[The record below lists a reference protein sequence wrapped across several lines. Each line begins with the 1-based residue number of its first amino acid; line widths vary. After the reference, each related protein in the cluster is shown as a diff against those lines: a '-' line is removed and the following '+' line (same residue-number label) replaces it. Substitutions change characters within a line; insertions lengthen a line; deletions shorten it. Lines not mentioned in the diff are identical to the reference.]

1 MASKSI
7 DELLEKYK
15 YKKLEIVSVCDFK
28 IKTAPFYFKV
38 IFKYADSNGK
48 EWYPVAEM
56 PPEELHKRYKV
67 GSRFFKKRQIG
78 YGDDVFVASYEI
90 DNHVLPKIHKI
101 RDVVSESDNK
111 VITDENMEEYFLK
124 QNCYY
129 IQYAEYDLIIPH
141 YTIANHFH
149 FKSSAL
155 KDAILNN
162 TFNYL
167 YFPNS
172 FKRIDVNRVEL
183 RIKSKA
189 NQSDLKIICNFI
201 ENKFS
206 FETFKYYLGQ
216 RAKLSKKQE
225 FVEIEALFPYQD
237 IFNIKTLSK
246 QINTVGKPKILVLG
260 IYQDD
265 YKYSFSQINYYIDKS
280 IDING
285 FSFEKPKFS
294 KEKPSFNTGRIINKA
309 PSSKYVTQN
318 KVFIETDFTDLDD
331 TELNPIFTGENT
343 NRPIIPKDV
352 DKSVS
357 GSFEGAANGGDE
369 NLQPTKSSTTSQGGD
384 KTKSELFNLEDF
396 KTLFNSLKNH
406 KDISDEYI
414 SESIELAP
422 EENDKGKRPAKYY
435 TEQAELRKYIYGN
448 FRFKGFNV
456 GFLELEHSKS
466 WTNIS
471 TWFFIFKNESNNI
484 DKNFVNNIVADY
496 LTTTN
501 TLKDIEKSLK
511 LKNIIFFGKTHLS
524 DITKEKEVFDWINRL
539 LTVIVGKL

>member
-1 MASKSI
+1 MAAKSI

-15 YKKLEIVSVCDFK
+15 FTELEIVAVSDFK
-28 IKTAPFYFKV
+28 IKTSPFYFKV
-38 IFKYADSNGK
+38 IFKCTNSNGK
-48 EWYPVAEM
+48 DRYPVAEM

-67 GSRFFKKRQIG
+67 GSKFFQKNQIG

-90 DNHVLPKIHKI
+90 DNRILLKRYKI
-101 RDVVSESDNK
+101 RDVISAADKK
-111 VITDENMEEYFLK
+111 VITDEKIEEYLLK

-129 IQYAEYDLIIPH
+129 IHYEEYDLIIPH

-172 FKRIDVNRVEL
+172 FKRIDEKKVEIRV
-183 RIKSKA
+183 KSKA
-189 NQSDLKIICNFI
+189 NQSDLKTICNFL

-225 FVEIEALFPYQD
+225 FVGIEALFPYQD

-246 QINTVGKPKILVLG
+246 QINTTGKPKILVLG

-265 YKYSFSQINYYIDKS
+265 YKYNFEKIDYLIDKS
-280 IDING
+280 IDINSINIG
-285 FSFEKPKFS
+285 KLPFS
-294 KEKPSFNTGRIINKA
+294 KEKPSFSTGRIINKA
-309 PSSKYVTQN
+309 PSSKYVTHN
-318 KVFIETDFTDLDD
+318 KVFIETDFADLDD
-331 TELNPIFTGENT
+331 TELNPIFIGENT
-343 NRPIIPKDV
+343 NRPIIPKDI

-357 GSFEGAANGGDE
+357 GSFEEAVNGGDE
-369 NLQPTKSSTTSQGGD
+369 NLQQTKSSAISQGGN
-384 KTKSELFNLEDF
+384 KTESELFNIEDF

-406 KDISDEYI
+406 KDVSDGYM
-414 SESIELAP
+414 SELLELVP
-422 EENDKGKRPAKYY
+422 KESDKGRRPAKYY
-435 TEQAELRKYIYGN
+435 IEQTALRKYIYGS
-448 FRFKGFNV
+448 FRFKGLNI

-471 TWFFIFKNESNNI
+471 TWFFIFKNENNNI
-484 DKNFVNNIVADY
+484 DVNFVNNIVADY
-496 LTTTN
+496 LTTDN
-501 TLKDIEKSLK
+501 TLEDIEKSLK
-511 LKNIIFFGKTHLS
+511 LKNIIFFRKTHPS
-524 DITKEKEVFDWINRL
+524 DITKEKEVFDWIKRL
-539 LTVIVGKL
+539 LTVIGGKI

>member
-15 YKKLEIVSVCDFK
+15 YKELEIVSVCDFK
-28 IKTAPFYFKV
+28 MKTSPFYFKV
-38 IFKYADSNGK
+38 IFKYRDSNGK

-67 GSRFFKKRQIG
+67 GSKFFKKRQIG

-90 DNHVLPKIHKI
+90 DNSILHQMYKI
-101 RDVVSESDNK
+101 RDVVSESDEK
-111 VITDENMEEYFLK
+111 VIADEKMEEYFLK

-129 IQYAEYDLIIPH
+129 MQYAEYDLIIPH

-155 KDAILNN
+155 KDSILNN
-162 TFNYL
+162 TFSYL

-172 FKRIDVNRVEL
+172 FKRIDENRVEL
-183 RIKSKA
+183 HIKSKA
-189 NQSDLKIICNFI
+189 NQSDLKTICNFL
-201 ENKFS
+201 ENKYS
-206 FETFKYYLGQ
+206 FESFKYYLGQ
-216 RAKLSKKQE
+216 RAKLLRKQE
-225 FVEIEALFPYQD
+225 FVEIEALFPYQG

-246 QINTVGKPKILVLG
+246 QINTIGKPKILVLG

-265 YKYSFSQINYYIDKS
+265 YKYNFEKIDYLIDKS
-280 IDING
+280 IDINSISIG
-285 FSFEKPKFS
+285 KPPFS
-294 KEKPSFNTGRIINKA
+294 KEKPSFNTGKIINKA
-309 PSSKYVTQN
+309 PSSKYVTHN
-318 KVFIETDFTDLDD
+318 KVFIETDFADLDD
-331 TELNPIFTGENT
+331 TKLNPIFIGENT
-343 NRPIIPKDV
+343 NKSIIPKDV
-352 DKSVS
+352 NKSVS
-357 GSFEGAANGGDE
+357 GSFESASNGGDE

-384 KTKSELFNLEDF
+384 KTESELFNIEDF

-406 KDISDEYI
+406 KDISNAYI
-414 SESIELAP
+414 SECMELVP
-422 EENDKGKRPAKYY
+422 KESDKGKISSKYY
-435 TEQAELRKYIYGN
+435 TEQGVLRKYIYGS
-448 FRFKGFNV
+448 FKFKGFNV

-484 DKNFVNNIVADY
+484 DVNFVNKIVADY
-496 LTTTN
+496 LTTIN
-501 TLKDIEKSLK
+501 TLKDIEKNLK

-524 DITKEKEVFDWINRL
+524 DITKEKEVFDWIKRL
-539 LTVIVGKL
+539 LIVIVSKI

>member
-15 YKKLEIVSVCDFK
+15 FEELEIVSVGDFK
-28 IKTAPFYFKV
+28 IKTSPFYFKV
-38 IFKYADSNGK
+38 IFKYTDLNGK
-48 EWYPVAEM
+48 NWYPVAEA
-56 PPEELHKRYKV
+56 PPEELHKRYKI
-67 GSRFFKKRQIG
+67 GSKFFKKNQIG

-90 DNHVLPKIHKI
+90 DNRVLPKIHKI
-101 RDVVSESDNK
+101 RDVLFDTDKK
-111 VITDENMEEYFLK
+111 VITDEKMEEYFLK

-129 IQYAEYDLIIPH
+129 IDYEEYDLIIPH
-141 YTIANHFH
+141 YAIANHFH

-172 FKRIDVNRVEL
+172 FKRIDENKVEL
-183 RIKSKA
+183 RVKSKA
-189 NQSDLKIICNFI
+189 NQSDLKTICNFL

-225 FVEIEALFPYQD
+225 FVGIEALFPYQD

-265 YKYSFSQINYYIDKS
+265 YKYSFSQINYYVDKS

-285 FSFEKPKFS
+285 IDIGKPKFS

-309 PSSKYVTQN
+309 PSSKYVTHN
-318 KVFIETDFTDLDD
+318 KVFIETDFADLDD
-331 TELNPIFTGENT
+331 TELNPIFIGENT
-343 NRPIIPKDV
+343 NKPIIPKDV
-352 DKSVS
+352 DKLVS
-357 GSFEGAANGGDE
+357 GSFEGAVNGGDE

-384 KTKSELFNLEDF
+384 KPESELFNIEDF

-406 KDISDEYI
+406 KDISIAYI
-414 SESIELAP
+414 SECIELVP
-422 EENDKGKRPAKYY
+422 KENDKGKIPTKYY
-435 TEQAELRKYIYGN
+435 TEQKILRKYIYGS
-448 FRFKGFNV
+448 FKFKGFNI
-456 GFLELEHSKS
+456 GFLEIEHSKS

-484 DKNFVNNIVADY
+484 DVNFVNNIVADY

-524 DITKEKEVFDWINRL
+524 DITKEKEVFDWIKRL
-539 LTVIVGKL
+539 LTVIGSKI

>member
-15 YKKLEIVSVCDFK
+15 FTELEIVSVGDFK

-38 IFKYADSNGK
+38 IFKYTDSNGK
-48 EWYPVAEM
+48 NWYPVAEM
-56 PPEELHKRYKV
+56 PPEELYKRYKI
-67 GSRFFKKRQIG
+67 GSKFFKKRQIG

-90 DNHVLPKIHKI
+90 DNRALTQRHKI
-101 RDVVSESDNK
+101 RDVVSKSDEK
-111 VITDENMEEYFLK
+111 VITDEKMEEYFLK

-141 YTIANHFH
+141 YAIANHFH

-172 FKRIDVNRVEL
+172 FKRIDANRVEL

-189 NQSDLKIICNFI
+189 NQSDLKTICNFL

-225 FVEIEALFPYQD
+225 FVEIEALFPYQS

-246 QINTVGKPKILVLG
+246 QINTIGKPKILLLG

-265 YKYSFSQINYYIDKS
+265 YKYNFEKIDYLIDKS
-280 IDING
+280 IDINSISIG
-285 FSFEKPKFS
+285 KLPFS
-294 KEKPSFNTGRIINKA
+294 KEKPSFNIGRIINKA

-318 KVFIETDFTDLDD
+318 KVFIETDFADLDD
-331 TELNPIFTGENT
+331 TELKPIFVGENT

-357 GSFEGAANGGDE
+357 GSFEGATKCGDE
-369 NLQPTKSSTTSQGGD
+369 NLQPTKSSTISQGGD
-384 KTKSELFNLEDF
+384 KIESELFNIEDF

-406 KDISDEYI
+406 KDVSNEYI
-414 SESIELAP
+414 SELIELVP
-422 EENDKGKRPAKYY
+422 KENDKGKRPAKYY

-448 FRFKGFNV
+448 FRFKDVNV

-466 WTNIS
+466 WINIS
-471 TWFFIFKNESNNI
+471 TWFFIFKNESSNI

-511 LKNIIFFGKTHLS
+511 RKNIIFFGKTHPS
-524 DITKEKEVFDWINRL
+524 DITKEKEVFDWIKRL
-539 LTVIVGKL
+539 LTVIGGKI

>member
-15 YKKLEIVSVCDFK
+15 FTQLEIVSVDDFK
-28 IKTAPFYFKV
+28 IKTVPFYFKV
-38 IFKYADSNGK
+38 IFKYTDSNG
-48 EWYPVAEM
+48 ENRYPVAEM

-67 GSRFFKKRQIG
+67 GSKFFKKRQIG

-90 DNHVLPKIHKI
+90 DNRALPQRHKI
-101 RDVVSESDNK
+101 RDVISASDNK
-111 VITDENMEEYFLK
+111 IITDPKMEEYFLK

-129 IQYAEYDLIIPH
+129 IHYEEYDLIVPH
-141 YTIANHFH
+141 YAIANHFH
-149 FKSSAL
+149 FKSAAL

-172 FKRIDVNRVEL
+172 FKRMDANRVEL

-189 NQSDLKIICNFI
+189 NQSDLKTICNFL

-206 FETFKYYLGQ
+206 FETFKYYLGL
-216 RAKLSKKQE
+216 RAKLSKIQE

-246 QINTVGKPKILVLG
+246 QINAVGKPKILVLG

-265 YKYSFSQINYYIDKS
+265 YKYSFNKINYLIDKS
-280 IDING
+280 IDINSISIG
-285 FSFEKPKFS
+285 KFPLL

-309 PSSKYVTQN
+309 PASKYVTQN
-318 KVFIETDFTDLDD
+318 KVFIETDFADLDD
-331 TELNPIFTGENT
+331 TELNPIFVGENT

-369 NLQPTKSSTTSQGGD
+369 NLQPTKSSTTSQGSD
-384 KTKSELFNLEDF
+384 KMKSELFNIEDF

-406 KDISDEYI
+406 KDVSNEYI
-414 SESIELAP
+414 SESIELVP
-422 EENDKGKRPAKYY
+422 KENDKGKRPAKYY
-435 TEQAELRKYIYGN
+435 TEQVTLRKYMYGN
-448 FRFKGFNV
+448 FRFKGINI

-471 TWFFIFKNESNNI
+471 TWFCIFKNESNI

-496 LTTTN
+496 LTRTN
-501 TLKDIEKSLK
+501 TLKNIEKSLK
-511 LKNIIFFGKTHLS
+511 LKNIIFFGKTHPS
-524 DITKEKEVFDWINRL
+524 GIIKEKEVFDWIKRL
-539 LTVIVGKL
+539 LTVIGAKI